1 MSAVSVNPW
10 RFLAFRLF
18 CWFWLVML
26 CTVIAAWVL
35 SRAYLDDTSIR
46 RLPPPIAEQAERLLH
61 SAGHLRSA
69 QELVQRL
76 NRRQNNRWIVVDLQA
91 GSVLN
96 THILPRGFDA
106 NWLTEL
112 SQFKKPRLLL
122 HRHSSL
128 AGPFIVTIN
137 GTELALYQLQPRPDK
152 PPLFGLTMLP
162 EATLPAL
169 FLLVSALASILLA
182 LSITRPLRQLQQ
194 HSLRFADGDLDSR
207 VDGAAKRSDEIG
219 EVARGFN
226 LMASQIS
233 TLLQN
238 QQRLL
243 RDISHELRSPL
254 TRAQLAIALEQR
266 QGGGSQLNRLS
277 AELTR
282 IDQMLDELLTYSR
295 LDAGQY
301 QLQLQELDLVELLEE
316 IIEVNQLEANQKQQ
330 QLQLDAPS
338 QCLLCADSRLLAR
351 AIENVLRN
359 AIKYSPA
366 ESLIH
371 IVLQQQD
378 EQLLLQIC
386 DQGPGVPTSALTAVF
401 EPFYRVSDART
412 AGTGGT
418 GLGLAIAAQAIRQHQ
433 GQISASNRSTIT
445 EPLDAERN
453 QSNGLCVQINLP
465 QRPEFQRTEY
475 QRPEFGRSAQSKAEH
490 HSSESFR

>member
-1 MSAVSVNPW
+1 MPAQWVNPW

-18 CWFWLVML
+18 CWFWLVMFS
-26 CTVIAAWVL
+26 TVIAAWLL

-46 RLPPPIAEQAERLLH
+46 RLPHPIAEQAERLLH
-61 SAGHLRSA
+61 SAGQLDSA
-69 QELVQRL
+69 QALVHRL
-76 NRRQNNRWIVVDLQA
+76 NRRQNNRWIVVDPQ
-91 GSVLN
+91 GPEVLN
-96 THILPRGFDA
+96 THMLPRGFDKS
-106 NWLTEL
+106 WLTEL

-122 HRHSSL
+122 HRHISL
-128 AGPFIVTIN
+128 AGPFTVQIN

-194 HSLRFADGDLDSR
+194 HSLQFAGGDLDSR
-207 VDGAAKRSDEIG
+207 VDGAARRSDEIG

-233 TLLQN
+233 TLLHN

-266 QGGGSQLNRLS
+266 QGGGGQLARLS

-282 IDQMLDELLTYSR
+282 IDQMLDELLTFSR

-316 IIEVNQLEANQKQQ
+316 IIDVNQLEAKEKQQ
-330 QLQLDAPS
+330 QLQLTAPA
-338 QCLLCADSRLLAR
+338 QCLLQADSRLLAR

-359 AIKYSPA
+359 AIKYSPPHSTIA
-366 ESLIH
+366 L
-371 IVLQQQD
+371 VLQPGPG
-378 EQLLLQIC
+378 QLQLQIS
-386 DQGPGVPTSALTAVF
+386 DEGPGVPPAALSAVF

-418 GLGLAIAAQAIRQHQ
+418 GLGLAIAAQAVRQHQ
-433 GQISASNRSTIT
+433 GQISASNR
-445 EPLDAERN
+445 PPPG
-453 QSNGLCVQINLP
+453 GLCVRINLP
-465 QRPEFQRTEY
+465 Y
-475 QRPEFGRSAQSKAEH
+475 Q
-490 HSSESFR
+490 